1 MVRLESVGTV
11 LDNDGMTY
19 PMLADG
25 SYDVNA
31 GEHLDDIPLDSDWM
45 KNLSESDWGVVFRR
59 RWTE

>member
-19 PMLADG
+19 PMLVDG